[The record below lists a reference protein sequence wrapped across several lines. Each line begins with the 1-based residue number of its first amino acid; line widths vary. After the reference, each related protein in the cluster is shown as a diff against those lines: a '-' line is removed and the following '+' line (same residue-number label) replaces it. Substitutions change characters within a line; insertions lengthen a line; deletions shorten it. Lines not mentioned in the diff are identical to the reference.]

1 MWSPTRPTAAA
12 GTPPTIDF
20 TDTQTTPQSHR
31 NRHRD
36 VIEKN
41 FATSPRL
48 VRGSFAVLGDAI
60 LGDELLGA
68 LLDIRPRSVQSD
80 HGARF
85 EVEGLGDP
93 GADCCC
99 VHRRTWCCGCTWQGE
114 DQSACLIMS
123 PQIPRRMHPRD
134 MCAAIAPG
142 HWALSPLCTACMA
155 TAWARLASRNM
166 GAVMHSLS
174 Y

>member
-1 MWSPTRPTAAA
+1 LISLTHRPHPRATEIGIVTSSRRTLQLLPALFGDLLPCS
-12 GTPPTIDF
+12 GTP
-20 TDTQTTPQSHR
+20 SL
-31 NRHRD
+31 
-36 VIEKN
+36 V
-41 FATSPRL
+41 TSFRK
-48 VRGSFAVLGDAI
+48 
-60 LGDELLGA
+60 LLGA